1 MKAVTT
7 LLASALLM
15 FCAAELSAHD
25 QFRIIGTLT
34 KAQPTSLEVRTKEGK
49 TVAIEVNK
57 ETLVTRDRKKV
68 EFGELKTGG
77 SVVVDALGDTFD
89 DLVALEVRIVPPIAT
104 PGN

>member
-1 MKAVTT
+1 MKTAIT
-7 LLASALLM
+7 LLISVLLI
-15 FCAAELSAHD
+15 FGGAELSAHD

-49 TVAIEVNK
+49 TVAIEVNR
-57 ETLVTRDRKKV
+57 ETLITRDRKKV

-89 DLVALEVRIVPPIAT
+89 DLVALEVRIVPPIAPPT
-104 PGN
+104 N